1 MSNSGYFLIQTGRQ
15 SFPWF
20 VITVAF
26 FSCSVLLSAFSLE
39 MQQANKEK
47 SIPLCT
53 CSASRRHAD
62 ALCKELSRLALHYR
76 GRLFNEDTQGTERQ
90 LDYDQA
96 MFSI

>member
-1 MSNSGYFLIQTGRQ
+1 MQVGVMNVY
-15 SFPWF
+15 
-20 VITVAF
+20 
-26 FSCSVLLSAFSLE
+26 VLLGFVHGCFYVCFVHLSDFSLQK
-39 MQQANKEK
+39 QQANKVK
-47 SIPLCT
+47 STPLCT

-62 ALCKELSRLALHYR
+62 ALCKELSRLALHYH

>member
-1 MSNSGYFLIQTGRQ
+1 
-15 SFPWF
+15 
-20 VITVAF
+20 
-26 FSCSVLLSAFSLE
+26 

-47 SIPLCT
+47 ATLLCT

-62 ALCKELSRLALHYR
+62 ALCKELSRLALHYHA
-76 GRLFNEDTQGTERQ
+76 RLFNEDTKGTERQ

>member
-1 MSNSGYFLIQTGRQ
+1 
-15 SFPWF
+15 
-20 VITVAF
+20 
-26 FSCSVLLSAFSLE
+26 

-47 SIPLCT
+47 GTPLCT

-62 ALCKELSRLALHYR
+62 ALCKELSRLALHYH
-76 GRLFNEDTQGTERQ
+76 GRLFNEDTKGTERQ